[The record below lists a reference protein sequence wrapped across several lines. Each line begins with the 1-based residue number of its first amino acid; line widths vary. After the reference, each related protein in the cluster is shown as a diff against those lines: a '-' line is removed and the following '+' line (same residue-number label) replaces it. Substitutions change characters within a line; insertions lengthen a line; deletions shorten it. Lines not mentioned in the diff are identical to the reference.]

1 MSVLGFELPL
11 LGLWIVLATILSLI
25 TERVRDWNAMTD
37 ELVYERLAI
46 SIVQTHSLIP
56 RLHGEVVKSF
66 AQLYPAL
73 IAPWFAHGYVPE
85 NLVNAHVFNAW
96 AMSSACIPA
105 FLLARR
111 VTGRRDAAYLI
122 AFISVA
128 TPWAIYTTTLLTEV
142 VAYPVFLW
150 ATLAIQRTL
159 VAPSRRADLV
169 ALLGIAVAFFART
182 QFLLLVGVLPV
193 AVALNSLGKRQGLR
207 AWLRSAIGAHRVLV
221 GAYAALAI
229 LVIAAAATGR
239 SIFQFSAYG
248 SQTSGQL
255 LSRHVAGPITGHV
268 ADLAFGIGILPLLV
282 GGAWLLANTFRPAP
296 TGELHAFACLGAA
309 TVTIVVV
316 EITTWDLHIGTFVLD
331 RYLFY
336 LVPLLF
342 LAFVCALCDAKR
354 PRWSLLVPT
363 GIVAWGFATHLQGD
377 FLWSGQF
384 PLSTDSPIA
393 TLYKPI
399 ADLGGG
405 KGGASAIL
413 VVATITLAALFV
425 VADHLVRPAV
435 LTMALA
441 AALLVALPAD
451 TAYTFVKLF
460 SRDGHAVRPLTR
472 SESGILD
479 WLDRAVG
486 TNARVTEVP
495 YPVSTAFLVTQK
507 FWRDLE
513 FWNKSVRFDVHYPTP
528 DVYADAVVWFP
539 NNPLGFNRNTGVA
552 STTLTPYVV
561 QSVNETRFRI
571 SGNVMVQRPDVML
584 IDASAP
590 WHTDWLTSGLYDDG
604 WTQPRTPARI
614 RIFATPVQCHGVM
627 RTLTLQVRAPIDVD
641 RRPFEIA
648 WKGGSLHP
656 DANGTNSVSE
666 RIDVCVPAHGFAEV
680 RLATPVSSEIPG
692 DQKSR
697 DTYTLTRK
705 GGILLAGLSLADEI
719 GAPCRA

>member
-1 MSVLGFELPL
+1 MLGFELPL
-11 LGLWIVLATILSLI
+11 LGLWVVLATILSLI
-25 TERVRDWNAMTD
+25 AERVRDWNAMTD

-56 RLHGEVVKSF
+56 RLHGDVVRSF
-66 AQLYPAL
+66 AQLYPTL
-73 IAPWFAHGYVPE
+73 IAPWFAHGYVPHD
-85 NLVNAHVFNAW
+85 LVNAHIFNAW

-111 VTGRRDAAYLI
+111 VIGRRDIAYLV
-122 AFISVA
+122 AFISVV
-128 TPWAIYTTTLLTEV
+128 TPWAIYATTLLTEV
-142 VAYPVFLW
+142 TAYPVFLW
-150 ATLAIQRTL
+150 AMLAIQGTL
-159 VAPSRRADLV
+159 IAPSRRTDLV
-169 ALLGIAVAFFART
+169 ALLAVALAFFART
-182 QFLLLVGVLPV
+182 QFLLLVGVLPA
-193 AVALNSLGKRQGLR
+193 AVALYSLATPQGWR
-207 AWLRSAIGAHRVLV
+207 GWLRSAVGAHRLLV

-229 LVIAAAATGR
+229 VVLATVASGR
-239 SIFQFSAYG
+239 SVFQFSAYG

-255 LSRHVAGPITGHV
+255 LTRHIAGPITGHL

-282 GGAWLLANTFRPAP
+282 GGAWLLANTVRPAP
-296 TGELHAFACLGAA
+296 AAELHAFACLGAA

-316 EITTWDLHIGTFVLD
+316 EITTWDMHIGTFVLD

-336 LVPLLF
+336 LVPLLL
-342 LAFVCALCDAKR
+342 LAFLCALRDAKR

-363 GIVAWGFATHLQGD
+363 GIVAYGFASHLQGD

-393 TLYKPI
+393 TLYEPI

-413 VVATITLAALFV
+413 VVTTVALAALFV
-425 VADHLVRPAV
+425 VADRLVRPAA
-435 LTMALA
+435 LTAALA
-441 AALLVALPAD
+441 AVLLVALPAD

-479 WLDRAVG
+479 WVDRAVG

-528 DVYADAVVWFP
+528 DVYRDAVVWFP
-539 NNPLGFNRNTGVA
+539 DNPLKFDRSTGAA
-552 STTLTPYVV
+552 SASLSPYVV

-571 SGNVMVQRPDVML
+571 SGVVMVQRPDAML
-584 IDASAP
+584 IHASAP
-590 WHTDWLTSGLYDDG
+590 WRTDWLTSGLYDDG
-604 WTQPRTPARI
+604 WTQPGTLVHVRV
-614 RIFATPVQCHGVM
+614 FATPAQHHAVM
-627 RTLTLQVRAPIDVD
+627 RTLTFQVRAPIDVPN
-641 RRPFEIA
+641 RSFEIA
-648 WKGGSLHP
+648 WNGGSLHA

-666 RIDVCVPAHGFAEV
+666 RVDVCVPTHGFAEI
-680 RLATPVSSEIPG
+680 RLATSASSEIPG
-692 DQKSR
+692 DQR
-697 DTYTLTRK
+697 NEDTSILPRK
-705 GGILLAGLSLADEI
+705 GGVLIAGLSLADEI